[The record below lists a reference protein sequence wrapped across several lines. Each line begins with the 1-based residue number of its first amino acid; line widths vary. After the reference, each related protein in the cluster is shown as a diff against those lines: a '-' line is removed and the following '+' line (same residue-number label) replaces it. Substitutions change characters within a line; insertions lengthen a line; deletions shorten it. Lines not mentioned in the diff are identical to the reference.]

1 MLNIVM
7 QTGFSFK
14 EILFDSGWIWLLLLI
29 MGVVF
34 VFDVIN
40 DIRKKYLKK

>member
-1 MLNIVM
+1 MMNIVAV
-7 QTGFSFK
+7 TGFSFK
-14 EILFDSGWIWLLLLI
+14 ELLFDSGWIWLVMLL

-40 DIRKKYLKK
+40 DIRKQHLK